1 MTLAERTQSGT
12 FVHLRIVGFS
22 NIQTCFGMELVYRLL
37 SQGANEGV
45 TQRKKVGKLVL
56 IQFWNGGAARHTQTG
71 SKPCTNLPVK
81 CQTAGHRVLDQK

>member
-1 MTLAERTQSGT
+1 MNIIRFLSDRTRSLKDSMTLAERTQSGT

-56 IQFWNGGAARHTQTG
+56 IQFWNGGAARI
-71 SKPCTNLPVK
+71 
-81 CQTAGHRVLDQK
+81 